1 MSSFSQLSTTTDNEE
16 EALNLARLLVGQ
28 RLAACVQVLG
38 PVKSVYRWEGEI
50 EQAEEWVCLIKT
62 REDLFEETKDLIEAN
77 HSYEVPECLST
88 PIIDGS
94 EAYLQWLDNN
104 LAE

>member
-16 EALNLARLLVGQ
+16 DALNLARLLVEQ
-28 RLAACVQVLG
+28 RLAACVQVVG

-62 REDLFEETKDLIEAN
+62 REDLFEKTKDLIEAN

-94 EAYLQWLDNN
+94 EAYLQWLDSN

>member
-16 EALNLARLLVGQ
+16 EALNLARLLVEQ
-28 RLAACVQVLG
+28 RLAACVQVVG

-50 EQAEEWVCLIKT
+50 EQAEEWICLIKT
-62 REDLFEETKDLIEAN
+62 REELFEEMKKLVEAN
-77 HSYEVPECLST
+77 HSYEMPELLSI
-88 PIIDGS
+88 PIINGS
-94 EAYLQWLDNN
+94 EGYLQWLDSN